1 MAKFELSIHEDYLAG
16 RWGTWEG
23 IREVVQNALDAQ
35 DDYPGYPMEIS
46 HTDGCLQIR
55 NVGAVLGQEV
65 LLLGKTTKDG
75 RDDQRGQFG
84 EGLKLGLLALVRQ
97 NIEVY
102 IMNGSTKWTPSIDT
116 SENFGNE
123 RVLWI
128 NVRKMQKREEDFT
141 VYIKIPKAEWKSLR
155 GRFLDLVKGDL
166 DVLDHAEGS
175 VIMDP
180 SESGN
185 VYAKGIF
192 VKNYPYLQYG
202 YNFNNI
208 TLDRDRGMI
217 DDWDLRYAAAKALKA
232 AMVMDREK
240 WVPAAYEMMRADEV
254 KDLEKLPSQ
263 LKYDYDG
270 DTTEI
275 RQEFADLFTAEYGA
289 DAVPVSCEE
298 EAVKVEFYGKKGVV
312 VPQTLRL
319 VLETHFGDSEDIL
332 KKASISEGEF
342 VAVSALDPV
351 ESKSLKGA
359 IRLLYLADAGSL
371 EDLDSQIKVFDFQD
385 TSRLGIYEPSE
396 TVEGTSLCRIRIARK
411 CLGSIS
417 RAVEVLIHEKAHE
430 EGNDGTLDHGARM
443 ENLWRRVTENLL
455 EMAGSGWLFE

>member
-23 IREVVQNALDAQ
+23 VREVVQNALDAQ

-46 HTDGCLQIR
+46 HTEGYLQIR

-75 RDDQRGQFG
+75 RNDQRGQFG

-97 NIEVY
+97 GIEVY
-102 IMNGSTKWTPSIDT
+102 IMNGSTKWTPFIDR
-116 SENFGNE
+116 SENFGDE
-123 RVLWI
+123 RVMWI

-141 VYIKIPKAEWKSLR
+141 VYIKIPKSEWKSLR

-180 SESGN
+180 TERGN

-208 TLDRDRGMI
+208 QLDRDRGMI

-232 AMVMDREK
+232 AMVADQDK
-240 WVPAAYEMMRADEV
+240 WVPKAYKILEADES
-254 KDLEKLPSQ
+254 KDLEKLASQ

-270 DTTEI
+270 DTAEI
-275 RQEFADLFTAEYGA
+275 RQGFADIFTGEHG
-289 DAVPVSCEE
+289 DEAVPVSCEE
-298 EAVKVEFYGKKGVV
+298 EAAKVAFFGKKGVV
-312 VPQTLRL
+312 VPTDLRM
-319 VLETHFGDSEDIL
+319 VLATHFGDTEAIL
-332 KKASISEGEF
+332 QKASVSAGEF
-342 VAVSALDPV
+342 IDVRDLDIA
-351 ESKSLKGA
+351 EARNLKGA

-371 EDLDSQIKVFDFQD
+371 DDLEKQIKVFDFQD
-385 TSRLGIYEPSE
+385 KNRLGIYE
-396 TVEGTSLCRIRIARK
+396 TGTLVDGTTLCRIRIARK
-411 CLGSIS
+411 CLESIA

-430 EGNDGTLDHGARM
+430 EGTDGTLDHGHRV